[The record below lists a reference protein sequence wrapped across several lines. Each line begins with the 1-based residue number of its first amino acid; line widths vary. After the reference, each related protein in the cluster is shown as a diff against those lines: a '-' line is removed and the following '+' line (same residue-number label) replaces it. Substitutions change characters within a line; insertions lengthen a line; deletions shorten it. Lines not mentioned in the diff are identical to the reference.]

1 MQLYVDSN
9 YASPYAMS
17 VFVAL
22 HEKKLPF
29 EIAPLDLSSGA
40 ASAPAYA
47 KMSLTHRV
55 PTLVDGDFSLSESS
69 AITEY
74 LHDVYPGQALYPAEV
89 KNCARARQVQAWLRS
104 DFMPI
109 RSERTTVVLFYGPS
123 ATPLS
128 AEARSASQK
137 LFAGAT
143 ELLSHGGPHLC
154 GKEWCIADVD
164 LAVML
169 NRLAL
174 NGDSVPESLAAY
186 ASHQWQRPSVQLWVN
201 QERPPL

>member
-9 YASPYAMS
+9 YVSPYAMS

-29 EIAPLDLSSGA
+29 EVTALDLSSGA

-47 KMSLTHRV
+47 KISITHRV
-55 PTLVDGDFSLSESS
+55 PTLVDGDFSLAESS

-74 LHDVYPGQALYPAEV
+74 LHETYPGQALYPAEV
-89 KNCARARQVQAWLRS
+89 KTRARARQVQAWLRS

-128 AEARSASQK
+128 VEARDAAQK

-164 LAVML
+164 RAVML
-169 NRLAL
+169 NRVAL
-174 NGDSVPESLAAY
+174 HGDSVPENLAAY
-186 ASHQWQRPSVQLWVN
+186 ASHQWQHPSVQLWVN

>member
-9 YASPYAMS
+9 YVSPYAMS

-29 EIAPLDLSSGA
+29 EVTTLDLSSGA

-47 KMSLTHRV
+47 KISITHRV
-55 PTLVDGDFSLSESS
+55 PTLVNGDFSLSESS

-74 LHDVYPGQALYPAEV
+74 LHEAYPGQALYPTEV
-89 KNCARARQVQAWLRS
+89 KDRARARQVQAWLRS

-109 RSERTTVVLFYGPS
+109 RSERTTVVLFYAPS
-123 ATPLS
+123 DVPLS
-128 AEARSASQK
+128 AEAQSAAQK

-143 ELLSHGGPHLC
+143 ELLSHGGPCLC

-169 NRLAL
+169 NRLVL
-174 NGDSVPESLAAY
+174 NGDSVPENLAAY
-186 ASHQWQRPSVQLWVN
+186 ASRQWQRPSVQLWVN
-201 QERPPL
+201 QKRPPL